1 MDEKPLVTMCIFA
14 YNAEK
19 YIAETIRGALNQTY
33 DNLEII
39 ISDDCSPDNTYS
51 IIKETVS
58 DYRGK
63 HRVIINKNE
72 SNLGMIRHLN
82 LLFGIAKGS
91 IIATNP
97 GDDIS
102 TPTRVSDTVSY
113 FIDSSIQMVTFSREN
128 IDKDGNAMG
137 LLGVEKDVKYLIN
150 DNYLRSSSF
159 MRGGT
164 AVAFRKQIL
173 DTFGLLNEDA
183 QTEDSTLRFRSLL
196 MGSLLYSSK
205 IGVKYRIH
213 GGNMSI
219 GASQYKLKTKL
230 IAKQYYK
237 DLNTAIDNRLI
248 SQKLYN
254 KLIKKIKYF
263 CSIRN
268 SNEKIENTVNSFKKL
283 YYRLIRETIS
293 VSYILKSYLCN

>member
-1 MDEKPLVTMCIFA
+1 
-14 YNAEK
+14 
-19 YIAETIRGALNQTY
+19 
-33 DNLEII
+33 
-39 ISDDCSPDNTYS
+39 
-51 IIKETVS
+51 
-58 DYRGK
+58 
-63 HRVIINKNE
+63 
-72 SNLGMIRHLN
+72 MIRHLN